1 MPIKRIFHDPIH
13 KEIVFDSKKPEEL
26 MILELIDSI
35 AFQRLRRIKQLGAA
49 SLLFHG
55 AESSRF
61 THSIGVFCI
70 AKKIYNKL
78 LENKSSFCENK
89 FVLYGAALLHDLG
102 HGPLSHTSEAIFAH
116 NHEEWSKNLV
126 ENYYPINSILKKYD
140 NSLPRKIAELFE
152 SKQIFSK
159 PLKTLISSEIDCD
172 RLDYLLRD
180 SYNTGTNYGLVDL
193 ERIISA
199 LTFSPDGN
207 IAIKPKGVI
216 AIEHFLVLRNLM
228 YRTIYNHRINEIS
241 TWILEKII
249 YTIKQNFQ
257 KKIWI
262 DKSLYKWI
270 FSYEKVDFDDFIRN
284 DDITFYY
291 HLIRWKDESFEPLST
306 LCKMFIDRDLLNA
319 SDISF
324 LNNIERLKILAFARK
339 LCEKNNYDSEIFC
352 GIKERSFKGFESN
365 NALKIWDG
373 THQNLLENS
382 SALIKTLMKPEESAF
397 IIYPGLIKNEIK
409 NQILLLKNNSCSKF
423 NGNHY

>member
-1 MPIKRIFHDPIH
+1 MIIKRIFHDPIH
-13 KEIVFDSKKPEEL
+13 KEIVFNSGKPEEL
-26 MILELIDSI
+26 MIMELIDTL

-49 SLLFHG
+49 SLVFHG

-70 AKKIYNKL
+70 ARKIYKRL
-78 LENKSSFCENK
+78 IEIKASFHENK

-102 HGPLSHTSEAIFAH
+102 HGPLSHTSEVIFDH
-116 NHEEWSKNLV
+116 NHEQWSQNLV
-126 ENYYPINSILKKYD
+126 KNYPPINSLLKKYD
-140 NSLPRKIAELFE
+140 NELPELICELFE
-152 SKQIFSK
+152 SKQLFSN
-159 PLKTLISSEIDCD
+159 PVKTLISSEIDCD

-193 ERIISA
+193 ERIISG

-207 IAIKPKGVI
+207 IAIKPKGII

-249 YTIKQNFQ
+249 STIKQNFE

-270 FSYEKVDFDDFIRN
+270 FSPKNLDFDDFIKN
-284 DDITFYY
+284 DDIAFYY

-306 LCKMFIDRDLLNA
+306 LCRMFIDRDLLRA

-324 LNNIERLKILAFARK
+324 LSKVDRLKILAFAKK

-373 THQNLLENS
+373 TYQNSLDNYSELV
-382 SALIKTLMKPEESAF
+382 KTLMKSREISL
-397 IIYPGLIKNEIK
+397 IIYPNCIKSEIT
-409 NQILLLKNNSCSKF
+409 NQISVLKNNS
-423 NGNHY
+423 

>member
-1 MPIKRIFHDPIH
+1 MSLKRIFHDPIH
-13 KEIVFDSKKPEEL
+13 KEIVFDSGKPEEL
-26 MILELIDSI
+26 MIMELIDTI

-49 SLLFHG
+49 SLIFHG

-70 AKKIYNKL
+70 ARKIYQRL
-78 LENKSSFCENK
+78 IESKSSFCGNK

-102 HGPLSHTSEAIFAH
+102 HGPLSHSSEAIFDH
-116 NHEEWSKNLV
+116 NHEQWSQKLVKN
-126 ENYYPINSILKKYD
+126 YSPINSILKKYD
-140 NSLPRKIAELFE
+140 NELPRAIADLFE
-152 SKQIFSK
+152 SNQLFSK

-172 RLDYLLRD
+172 RMDYLLRD
-180 SYNTGTNYGLVDL
+180 SYNTGTKYGLVDL
-193 ERIISA
+193 ERIISG

-249 YTIKQNFQ
+249 STIKYNFN

-262 DKSLYKWI
+262 DRSLYKWI
-270 FSYEKVDFDDFIRN
+270 FSPKNIDFDDFIKN

-306 LCKMFIDRDLLNA
+306 LCKMFIDRDLLKA

-324 LNNIERLKILAFARK
+324 LSKIDRLKILAFARK
-339 LCEKNNYDSEIFC
+339 LCETNNYDSETFC

-373 THQNLLENS
+373 TYQSSLENS
-382 SALIKTLMKPEESAF
+382 SSLIKTLMKSNESSL
-397 IIYPGLIKNEIK
+397 IIYPNVIKNEIR
-409 NQILLLKNNSCSKF
+409 NQILLIKNNS
-423 NGNHY
+423 

>member
-1 MPIKRIFHDPIH
+1 MTIKRIFHDPIH
-13 KEIVFDSKKPEEL
+13 KEIVFDSGKPEES
-26 MILELIDSI
+26 MIMELIDTI

-49 SLLFHG
+49 SLVFHG

-70 AKKIYNKL
+70 ARKIYQRL
-78 LENKSSFCENK
+78 IEIKSSFYENK

-102 HGPLSHTSEAIFAH
+102 HGPLSHTSEVIFDH
-116 NHEEWSKNLV
+116 NHEEWSQNLV
-126 ENYYPINSILKKYD
+126 KNYSPINSILKKYD
-140 NSLPRKIAELFE
+140 NELPKQICELFE
-152 SKQIFSK
+152 SKQLFSN

-180 SYNTGTNYGLVDL
+180 SYNTGTKYGLVDL
-193 ERIISA
+193 ERIISG

-207 IAIKPKGVI
+207 IAIKPKGII

-249 YTIKQNFQ
+249 FTIKDNFE

-262 DKSLYKWI
+262 DNSLHKWI
-270 FSYEKVDFDDFIRN
+270 FSPKNLDFDDFIKN

-291 HLIRWKDESFEPLST
+291 HLIRWKDESFEPLSK
-306 LCKMFIDRDLLNA
+306 LCKMFINRDLLRA

-324 LNNIERLKILAFARK
+324 LNKMDRLKILAFAKK

-365 NALKIWDG
+365 NAFKIWDG
-373 THQNLLENS
+373 TYQNSLECS
-382 SALIKTLMKPEESAF
+382 SELIKTLVKSREISL
-397 IIYPGLIKNEIK
+397 IIYPNLIKSEIAT
-409 NQILLLKNNSCSKF
+409 QISVLKNNS
-423 NGNHY
+423 

>member
-1 MPIKRIFHDPIH
+1 MNTKRIFHDPIH
-13 KEIVFDSKKPEEL
+13 KEIVFDSGKPEEL
-26 MILELIDSI
+26 MIMELIDTI
-35 AFQRLRRIKQLGAA
+35 VFQRLRRIKQLGSA

-70 AKKIYNKL
+70 ARKIYQRL
-78 LENKSSFCENK
+78 IESKSSFSENK

-102 HGPLSHTSEAIFAH
+102 HGPLSHTSEAIFDH
-116 NHEEWSKNLV
+116 NHEQWSQNLV
-126 ENYYPINSILKKYD
+126 QNYSPINSILKKYD
-140 NSLPRKIAELFE
+140 NELPKQIGELFV
-152 SKQIFSK
+152 SKKLFSR

-180 SYNTGTNYGLVDL
+180 SYNSGTKYGLVDL

-249 YTIKQNFQ
+249 NKIKDNLEN
-257 KKIWI
+257 KIWL
-262 DKSLYKWI
+262 DKSLSKWI
-270 FSYEKVDFDDFIRN
+270 FSPEKVDFDDFIRN
-284 DDITFYY
+284 DDVTFYY
-291 HLIRWKDESFEPLST
+291 HLIRWKEESFEPLST
-306 LCKMFIDRDLLNA
+306 LCKMFIDRDLLKA

-324 LNNIERLKILAFARK
+324 LNKIDRLEILAFARK
-339 LCEKNNYDSEIFC
+339 LCEANSYDAEIFC
-352 GIKERSFKGFESN
+352 GIKERCFKGFVSN
-365 NALKIWDG
+365 NSLKIWDG
-373 THQNLLENS
+373 KYQSSLENS
-382 SALIKTLMKPEESAF
+382 SALIKTLMKSEESSF
-397 IIYPGLIKNEIK
+397 IIYPNIIKNEIN
-409 NQILLLKNNSCSKF
+409 NQISLMRNN
-423 NGNHY
+423 Y

>member
-1 MPIKRIFHDPIH
+1 MSTKRIFHDPIH
-13 KEIVFDSKKPEEL
+13 KEIVFDSGKPEES
-26 MILELIDSI
+26 MIMELIDTV
-35 AFQRLRRIKQLGAA
+35 AFQRLRRIKQLGSA

-70 AKKIYNKL
+70 ARKIFKRL
-78 LENKSSFCENK
+78 IEVKPSFCENK

-102 HGPLSHTSEAIFAH
+102 HGPLSHASEAIFDH
-116 NHEEWSKNLV
+116 NHEEWSQNLV
-126 ENYYPINSILKKYD
+126 ENYSPINSILKKYD
-140 NSLPRKIAELFE
+140 NELPKQIGELFE
-152 SKQIFSK
+152 SSQIFSK

-180 SYNTGTNYGLVDL
+180 SYNTGTKYGLVDL

-207 IAIKPKGVI
+207 IAIKPKGII

-228 YRTIYNHRINEIS
+228 YRTVYNHRINEIS

-249 YTIKQNFQ
+249 YTIKQNYE
-257 KKIWI
+257 KNIWL

-270 FSYEKVDFDDFIRN
+270 FSSEKVDFDDFIRI
-284 DDITFYY
+284 DDITFFY
-291 HLIRWKDESFEPLST
+291 HLIKWKDESFEPLST
-306 LCKMFIDRDLLNA
+306 LCKMFIDRDLLKA

-324 LNNIERLKILAFARK
+324 LSKIKRIEILAIARK
-339 LCEKNNYDSEIFC
+339 LCESNNYDSEIFC
-352 GIKERSFKGFESN
+352 GIKERSFNGFESN

-373 THQNLLENS
+373 TYQKSLENS
-382 SALIKTLMKPEESAF
+382 SALIRTLMKSEDSSF
-397 IIYPGLIKNEIK
+397 IIYPDAIKNEIK
-409 NQILLLKNNSCSKF
+409 SHISLLRNNSLS
-423 NGNHY
+423 

>member
-1 MPIKRIFHDPIH
+1 MSSKRIFHDPIH
-13 KEIVFDSKKPEEL
+13 KEIVFDSGKPEEL
-26 MILELIDSI
+26 MIMELIDTI
-35 AFQRLRRIKQLGAA
+35 AFQRLRRIKQLGPA

-70 AKKIYNKL
+70 ARKIYQKL
-78 LENKSSFCENK
+78 IENKSSFRENK
-89 FVLYGAALLHDLG
+89 FVLYGASLLHDLG
-102 HGPLSHTSEAIFAH
+102 HGPLSHTSESIFDH
-116 NHEEWSKNLV
+116 NHEEWSQNLV
-126 ENYYPINSILKKYD
+126 QNYSPINLILKKYD
-140 NSLPRKIAELFE
+140 LDLPRQIGELFE
-152 SKQIFSK
+152 SKQLFSK

-180 SYNTGTNYGLVDL
+180 SYNTGTKYGLVDL
-193 ERIISA
+193 ERIISG
-199 LTFSPDGN
+199 LTFAPDGN

-249 YTIKQNFQ
+249 STIKQNFE

-270 FSYEKVDFDDFIRN
+270 FSPKNLDFDDFIKN

-291 HLIRWKDESFEPLST
+291 HLIRWKDESLEPLST
-306 LCKMFIDRDLLNA
+306 LCKMFIDRNLLKA

-324 LNNIERLKILAFARK
+324 LNKVNRLKILALARK
-339 LCEKNNYDSEIFC
+339 LCETNNYDPEIFC
-352 GIKERSFKGFESN
+352 GIKERSFRGFESN
-365 NALKIWDG
+365 NALRIWDG
-373 THQNLLENS
+373 TYQSSLENS
-382 SALIKTLMKPEESAF
+382 SGLIKTLMKSEETSL
-397 IIYPGLIKNEIK
+397 IIYPDVIKNEIK
-409 NQILLLKNNSCSKF
+409 NKISTIKNNSQI
-423 NGNHY
+423 

>member
-1 MPIKRIFHDPIH
+1 MSIKRIFHDPIH
-13 KEIVFDSKKPEEL
+13 KEIVFDSGKPEES
-26 MILELIDSI
+26 MIMELIDTI

-49 SLLFHG
+49 SLVFHG

-70 AKKIYNKL
+70 ARKIYQRL
-78 LENKSSFCENK
+78 IEIKSSFYENK

-102 HGPLSHTSEAIFAH
+102 HGPLSHTSEVIFDH
-116 NHEEWSKNLV
+116 NHEEWSQNLV
-126 ENYYPINSILKKYD
+126 KNYSPINSILKKYD
-140 NSLPRKIAELFE
+140 NELPKQICELFE
-152 SKQIFSK
+152 SKQLFSN

-180 SYNTGTNYGLVDL
+180 SYNTGTKYGLVDL
-193 ERIISA
+193 ERIISG

-207 IAIKPKGVI
+207 IAIKPKGII

-249 YTIKQNFQ
+249 FTIKDNFE

-262 DKSLYKWI
+262 DNSLHKWI
-270 FSYEKVDFDDFIRN
+270 FSPKNLDFDDFIKN

-291 HLIRWKDESFEPLST
+291 HLIRWKDESFEPLSK
-306 LCKMFIDRDLLNA
+306 LCKMFIDRDLLRA

-324 LNNIERLKILAFARK
+324 LNKVDRLSILAFAKK

-365 NALKIWDG
+365 NAFKIWDG
-373 THQNLLENS
+373 TYQNSLECS
-382 SALIKTLMKPEESAF
+382 SELIKTLVKSREISL
-397 IIYPGLIKNEIK
+397 IIYPNLIKSEITT
-409 NQILLLKNNSCSKF
+409 QISVLKNNS
-423 NGNHY
+423 

>member
-1 MPIKRIFHDPIH
+1 MSIKRIFHDPIH
-13 KEIVFDSKKPEEL
+13 KEIVFDSEKPEEL
-26 MILELIDSI
+26 MIMELIDTI

-70 AKKIYNKL
+70 ARKIYQRL
-78 LENKSSFCENK
+78 IEIKSSFCENK

-102 HGPLSHTSEAIFAH
+102 HGPLSHTSEAIFDH
-116 NHEEWSKNLV
+116 NHEQWSQNLV
-126 ENYYPINSILKKYD
+126 KNYSPINSILEKYD
-140 NSLPRKIAELFE
+140 NELPEKIGELFE
-152 SKQIFSK
+152 SKQLFSN
-159 PLKTLISSEIDCD
+159 PLKTLVSSEIDCD

-180 SYNTGTNYGLVDL
+180 SYNTGTKYGLVDL
-193 ERIISA
+193 ERIISG
-199 LTFSPDGN
+199 LTFSPDDN

-241 TWILEKII
+241 TWVLEKIVS
-249 YTIKQNFQ
+249 TIRKNSE

-262 DKSLYKWI
+262 DRSLHKWI
-270 FSYEKVDFDDFIRN
+270 FSYENIDFDDFIRN
-284 DDITFYY
+284 DDVTFFY

-306 LCKMFIDRDLLNA
+306 LCKMFIDRDLLKA

-324 LNNIERLKILAFARK
+324 LSKIKRIKVLAFAKK
-339 LCEKNNYDSEIFC
+339 LCEQNNYDSDIFC

-365 NALKIWDG
+365 NALRIWDG
-373 THQNLLENS
+373 TYQNSLES
-382 SALIKTLMKPEESAF
+382 TSALIKTLMKSEESSF
-397 IIYPGLIKNEIK
+397 IIYPCEIKNEIK
-409 NQILLLKNNSCSKF
+409 NQISITRNDP
-423 NGNHY
+423 

>member
-1 MPIKRIFHDPIH
+1 MSIKRIFHDPIH
-13 KEIVFDSKKPEEL
+13 KEIVFDSGKPEEL
-26 MILELIDSI
+26 MIMELIDTI

-49 SLLFHG
+49 SLVFHG

-70 AKKIYNKL
+70 ARKIYQRL
-78 LENKSSFCENK
+78 IEIKSSFYENR

-102 HGPLSHTSEAIFAH
+102 HGPLSHTSEVIFDH
-116 NHEEWSKNLV
+116 NHEKWSQNLV
-126 ENYYPINSILKKYD
+126 KNYSPINSILKKYD
-140 NSLPRKIAELFE
+140 NELPKQICELFE
-152 SKQIFSK
+152 SKQLFSN

-180 SYNTGTNYGLVDL
+180 SYNTGTKYGLVDL
-193 ERIISA
+193 ERIISG

-207 IAIKPKGVI
+207 IAIKPKGII

-249 YTIKQNFQ
+249 FTIKDNFE

-262 DKSLYKWI
+262 DNSLHKWI
-270 FSYEKVDFDDFIRN
+270 FSSQNLDFDDFIKN

-291 HLIRWKDESFEPLST
+291 HLIKWKDESFEPLSK
-306 LCKMFIDRDLLNA
+306 LCKMFIDRDLLRA

-324 LNNIERLKILAFARK
+324 LNKVDRLNILAFAKK

-365 NALKIWDG
+365 NAFKIWDG
-373 THQNLLENS
+373 TYQNSLECS
-382 SALIKTLMKPEESAF
+382 SELIKTLVKSREISL
-397 IIYPGLIKNEIK
+397 IIYPNLIKSEIT
-409 NQILLLKNNSCSKF
+409 NQISVLKNNS
-423 NGNHY
+423 

>member
-1 MPIKRIFHDPIH
+1 MNTKRIFHDPIH
-13 KEIVFDSKKPEEL
+13 KEIVFDSGKPEEL
-26 MILELIDSI
+26 MIMELIDTV
-35 AFQRLRRIKQLGAA
+35 AFQRLRRIKQLGPA

-70 AKKIYNKL
+70 ARKIYERL
-78 LENKSSFCENK
+78 IESKSSFCENK

-102 HGPLSHTSEAIFAH
+102 HGPLSHTSETIFDH
-116 NHEEWSKNLV
+116 NHEKWSQNLV
-126 ENYYPINSILKKYD
+126 KNYSPINSILKKYD
-140 NSLPRKIAELFE
+140 KELPRQIGELFE
-152 SKQIFSK
+152 SKELFSK

-180 SYNTGTNYGLVDL
+180 SYNTGTKYGLVDL

-216 AIEHFLVLRNLM
+216 AVEHFLVLRNLM

-249 YTIKQNFQ
+249 YTIKNNFE
-257 KKIWI
+257 KKIWL
-262 DKSLYKWI
+262 DKSLHKWI
-270 FSYEKVDFDDFIRN
+270 FSPAKIDFEDFIRN
-284 DDITFYY
+284 DDVTFYY

-306 LCKMFIDRDLLNA
+306 LCKMFINRDLLKA
-319 SDISF
+319 SNISF
-324 LNNIERLKILAFARK
+324 LSKLDRIKILAFTRK
-339 LCEKNNYDSEIFC
+339 LCEANNYDSEIFS
-352 GIKERSFKGFESN
+352 GIKEKSFKGFESN

-373 THQNLLENS
+373 TYQSSLENS
-382 SALIKTLMKPEESAF
+382 SALIKTLMHSEESSF
-397 IIYPGLIKNEIK
+397 IIYPSVIKNEIN
-409 NQILLLKNNSCSKF
+409 NQISFMRNNL
-423 NGNHY
+423 

>member
-1 MPIKRIFHDPIH
+1 MSIKRIFHDPIH
-13 KEIVFDSKKPEEL
+13 KEIVFDSGKPEES
-26 MILELIDSI
+26 MIMELIDTI

-49 SLLFHG
+49 SLVFHG

-70 AKKIYNKL
+70 ARKIYQRL
-78 LENKSSFCENK
+78 IEIKSSFYENK

-102 HGPLSHTSEAIFAH
+102 HGPLSHTSEVIFDH
-116 NHEEWSKNLV
+116 NHEEWSQNLV
-126 ENYYPINSILKKYD
+126 KNYSPINSILKNYD
-140 NSLPRKIAELFE
+140 NELPKQICELFE
-152 SKQIFSK
+152 SKQLFSN

-180 SYNTGTNYGLVDL
+180 SYNTGTKYGLVDL
-193 ERIISA
+193 ERIISG

-207 IAIKPKGVI
+207 IAIKPKGII

-249 YTIKQNFQ
+249 FTIKDNFE

-262 DKSLYKWI
+262 DNSLHKWI
-270 FSYEKVDFDDFIRN
+270 FSPKNLDFDDFIKN

-291 HLIRWKDESFEPLST
+291 HLIRWKDESFEPLSK
-306 LCKMFIDRDLLNA
+306 LCKMFIDRDLLRA

-324 LNNIERLKILAFARK
+324 LNKVDRLKILAFAKK
-339 LCEKNNYDSEIFC
+339 LCEKNNYDSEIYC

-365 NALKIWDG
+365 NAFKIWDG
-373 THQNLLENS
+373 TYQNSLECS
-382 SALIKTLMKPEESAF
+382 SELIKTLVKSREISL
-397 IIYPGLIKNEIK
+397 IIYPNFIKSEIK
-409 NQILLLKNNSCSKF
+409 TQISVLKNNS
-423 NGNHY
+423 

>member
-1 MPIKRIFHDPIH
+1 MSIKRIFHDPIH
-13 KEIVFDSKKPEEL
+13 KEIVFDSGKPEEL
-26 MILELIDSI
+26 MIMELIDTI

-49 SLLFHG
+49 SLVFHG

-70 AKKIYNKL
+70 ARKIYQRL
-78 LENKSSFCENK
+78 IEIKSSFYENR

-102 HGPLSHTSEAIFAH
+102 HGPLSHTSEVIFDH
-116 NHEEWSKNLV
+116 NHEKWSQNLV
-126 ENYYPINSILKKYD
+126 KNYSPINSILKKYD
-140 NSLPRKIAELFE
+140 NELPKQICELFE
-152 SKQIFSK
+152 SKQLFSN

-180 SYNTGTNYGLVDL
+180 SYNTGTKYGLVDL
-193 ERIISA
+193 ERIISG

-207 IAIKPKGVI
+207 IAIKPKGII

-249 YTIKQNFQ
+249 FTIKDNFE

-262 DKSLYKWI
+262 DNSLHKWI
-270 FSYEKVDFDDFIRN
+270 FSSQNLDFDDFIKN

-291 HLIRWKDESFEPLST
+291 HLIRWKDESFEPLSK
-306 LCKMFIDRDLLNA
+306 LCKMFIDRDLLRA

-324 LNNIERLKILAFARK
+324 LNKVDRLNILAYAKK

-365 NALKIWDG
+365 NAFKIWDG
-373 THQNLLENS
+373 TYQNSLECS
-382 SALIKTLMKPEESAF
+382 SELIKTLVKSREISL
-397 IIYPGLIKNEIK
+397 IIYPNLIKSEIT
-409 NQILLLKNNSCSKF
+409 NQISVLKNNS
-423 NGNHY
+423 

>member
-1 MPIKRIFHDPIH
+1 MSTKRIFHDPIH
-13 KEIVFDSKKPEEL
+13 KEIVFDSGKPEES
-26 MILELIDSI
+26 MIMELIDSI

-70 AKKIYNKL
+70 ARKIYKRL
-78 LENKSSFCENK
+78 IESKSSFRENK
-89 FVLYGAALLHDLG
+89 FILYGAALLHDLG
-102 HGPLSHTSEAIFAH
+102 HGPLSHTSETIFDH
-116 NHEEWSKNLV
+116 NHEKWSQNLV
-126 ENYYPINSILKKYD
+126 ENYSPINSILKKYD
-140 NSLPRKIAELFE
+140 NELPKQIGALFE
-152 SKQIFSK
+152 SKKLFSK

-180 SYNTGTNYGLVDL
+180 SYNTGTKYGLVDL

-249 YTIKQNFQ
+249 YTIKNYFE
-257 KKIWI
+257 KKIWL
-262 DKSLYKWI
+262 DKSLFKWI
-270 FSYEKVDFDDFIRN
+270 FSYEKIDFDDFMRN

-291 HLIRWKDESFEPLST
+291 HLIRWKDESLEPLST
-306 LCKMFIDRDLLNA
+306 LCKMFIDRDLLKA

-324 LNNIERLKILAFARK
+324 LNKIDRLEILAFARN
-339 LCEKNNYDSEIFC
+339 LSEKNNYDSEFFC

-373 THQNLLENS
+373 TFHNSLENK
-382 SALIKTLMKPEESAF
+382 SALIKTLMKSEESSF
-397 IIYPGLIKNEIK
+397 IIYPSVIKNEIE
-409 NQILLLKNNSCSKF
+409 NHITRIRNNS
-423 NGNHY
+423 

>member
-1 MPIKRIFHDPIH
+1 MSIKRIFHDPIH
-13 KEIVFDSKKPEEL
+13 KEIVFDSGKPEEL
-26 MILELIDSI
+26 MIMELIDTI

-49 SLLFHG
+49 SLVFHG

-70 AKKIYNKL
+70 ARKIYQRL
-78 LENKSSFCENK
+78 IEIKSSFYENR

-102 HGPLSHTSEAIFAH
+102 HGPLSHTSEVIFDH
-116 NHEEWSKNLV
+116 NHEKWSQNLV
-126 ENYYPINSILKKYD
+126 KNYSPINSILKKYD
-140 NSLPRKIAELFE
+140 NELPKQICELFE
-152 SKQIFSK
+152 SKQLFSN

-180 SYNTGTNYGLVDL
+180 SYNTGTKYGLVDL
-193 ERIISA
+193 ERIISG

-207 IAIKPKGVI
+207 IAIKPKGII

-228 YRTIYNHRINEIS
+228 YRTIYNHRINVIS

-249 YTIKQNFQ
+249 FTIKDNFE

-262 DKSLYKWI
+262 DNSLHKWI
-270 FSYEKVDFDDFIRN
+270 FSSQNLDFDDFIKN

-291 HLIRWKDESFEPLST
+291 HLIKWKDESFEPLSK
-306 LCKMFIDRDLLNA
+306 LCKMFIDRDLLRA

-324 LNNIERLKILAFARK
+324 LNKVDRLNILAYAKK

-365 NALKIWDG
+365 NAFKIWDG
-373 THQNLLENS
+373 TYQNSLECS
-382 SALIKTLMKPEESAF
+382 SELIKTLVKSREISL
-397 IIYPGLIKNEIK
+397 IIYPNLIKSEIT
-409 NQILLLKNNSCSKF
+409 NQISVLKNNS
-423 NGNHY
+423 

>member
-1 MPIKRIFHDPIH
+1 MNFKRVFNDPIH
-13 KEIVFDSKKPEEL
+13 KEIIIDSKKPEEL
-26 MILELIDSI
+26 MIMQLIDTV

-61 THSIGVFCI
+61 THSIGVFCV
-70 AKKIYNKL
+70 ARKIYKKL
-78 LENKSSFCENK
+78 IEKEPEFSKNK

-102 HGPLSHTSEAIFAH
+102 HGPLSHTSEVIFAH
-116 NHEEWSKNLV
+116 NHEYWSNNLV
-126 ENYYPINSILKKYD
+126 NNHTPINSILKNFD
-140 NSLPRKIAELFE
+140 IELPKQIGELFK
-152 SKQIFSK
+152 SKSLFSK

-180 SYNTGTNYGLVDL
+180 SYNTGTKYGLVDL

-216 AIEHFLVLRNLM
+216 AIEHFLVLRNIM

-249 YTIKQNFQ
+249 QTIKNNPS

-262 DKSLYKWI
+262 DNCLYQWI
-270 FSYEKVDFDDFIRN
+270 FSPENLEIEDFIKT
-284 DDITFYY
+284 DDIILYY
-291 HLIRWKDESFEPLST
+291 HLIRWKDESFKPLST
-306 LCKMFIDRDLLNA
+306 LCKMFINRNLLKA

-324 LNNIERLKILAFARK
+324 LNNVQKLEVLAYVREQCQ
-339 LCEKNNYDSEIFC
+339 LNNYDADSFC
-352 GIKERSFKGFESN
+352 GIKERSFRGFESN
-365 NALKIWDG
+365 NSLKIWDG
-373 THQNLLENS
+373 RIQRHLEDE
-382 SALIKTLMKPEESAF
+382 SALIKCLVNKKESSY
-397 IIYPGLIKNEIK
+397 IIYPSVIRNKIE
-409 NQILLLKNNSCSKF
+409 
-423 NGNHY
+423 NHISIIRNKS

>member
-1 MPIKRIFHDPIH
+1 MNMKRIFHDPIH
-13 KEIVFDSKKPEEL
+13 KEIVFDSAKPEEL
-26 MILELIDSI
+26 MIIELIDTI
-35 AFQRLRRIKQLGAA
+35 VFQRLRRIKQLGAA

-70 AKKIYNKL
+70 ARKIYQRL
-78 LENKSSFCENK
+78 IESKSSFCENK

-102 HGPLSHTSEAIFAH
+102 HGPLSHTSEVIFDH
-116 NHEEWSKNLV
+116 NHEQWSQNLV
-126 ENYYPINSILKKYD
+126 KNYSPINSILKKYD
-140 NSLPRKIAELFE
+140 NELPRKIGELFE
-152 SKQIFSK
+152 SKQLFSR

-180 SYNTGTNYGLVDL
+180 SYNSGTKYGLVDL

-228 YRTIYNHRINEIS
+228 YRTIYNHKINEIS

-249 YTIKQNFQ
+249 HKIKDDSEN
-257 KKIWI
+257 KIWL
-262 DKSLYKWI
+262 DKSLHKWI
-270 FSYEKVDFDDFIRN
+270 FSPEKVDFDDFIRN
-284 DDITFYY
+284 DDVTFYY

-306 LCKMFIDRDLLNA
+306 LCKMFIDRDLLKA

-324 LNNIERLKILAFARK
+324 LNKIDRLEILAFARK
-339 LCEKNNYDSEIFC
+339 LCEANNYDAEIFC
-352 GIKERSFKGFESN
+352 GIKEKSFKGFESI

-373 THQNLLENS
+373 NFQSSLEKS
-382 SALIKTLMKPEESAF
+382 SALIKTLMKSEESSF
-397 IIYPGLIKNEIK
+397 IIYPNTIKNEIK
-409 NQILLLKNNSCSKF
+409 NQISLIRNN
-423 NGNHY
+423 Y

>member
-1 MPIKRIFHDPIH
+1 MSIKRIFHDPIH
-13 KEIVFDSKKPEEL
+13 KEIVFDSEKPEEL
-26 MILELIDSI
+26 MIMELIDTI

-70 AKKIYNKL
+70 ARKIYQRL
-78 LENKSSFCENK
+78 IEIKSSFCENK

-102 HGPLSHTSEAIFAH
+102 HGPLSHTSEAIFDH
-116 NHEEWSKNLV
+116 NHEQWSQNLV
-126 ENYYPINSILKKYD
+126 QNYSPINSILEKYD
-140 NSLPRKIAELFE
+140 NELPEKIGELFE
-152 SKQIFSK
+152 SKQLFSN
-159 PLKTLISSEIDCD
+159 PLKTLVSSEIDCD

-180 SYNTGTNYGLVDL
+180 SYNTGTKYGLVDL
-193 ERIISA
+193 ERIISG
-199 LTFSPDGN
+199 LTFSPDDN

-241 TWILEKII
+241 TWVLEKIVS
-249 YTIKQNFQ
+249 TIRKNSE

-262 DKSLYKWI
+262 DRSLHKWI
-270 FSYEKVDFDDFIRN
+270 FSYENIDFDDFIRN
-284 DDITFYY
+284 DDVTFFY

-306 LCKMFIDRDLLNA
+306 LCKMFIDRDLLKA

-324 LNNIERLKILAFARK
+324 LSKIKRIKVLAFAKK
-339 LCEKNNYDSEIFC
+339 LCEQNNYDSDIFC

-365 NALKIWDG
+365 NALRIWDG
-373 THQNLLENS
+373 TYQNSLES
-382 SALIKTLMKPEESAF
+382 TSALIKTLMKSEESSF
-397 IIYPGLIKNEIK
+397 IIYPCEIKNEIK
-409 NQILLLKNNSCSKF
+409 NQISITRNDP
-423 NGNHY
+423 

>member
-1 MPIKRIFHDPIH
+1 MSIKRVFHDPIH
-13 KEIVFDSKKPEEL
+13 KEIVFDSGKPEEL
-26 MILELIDSI
+26 MVLELIDTI

-49 SLLFHG
+49 LLLFHG

-70 AKKIYNKL
+70 ARKIYQRL
-78 LENKSSFCENK
+78 IEIKSSFYENR

-102 HGPLSHTSEAIFAH
+102 HGPLSHTSEVIFDH
-116 NHEEWSKNLV
+116 NHEKWSQNLV
-126 ENYYPINSILKKYD
+126 KNYSPINSILKKYD
-140 NSLPRKIAELFE
+140 NELPKQICELFE
-152 SKQIFSK
+152 SKQLFSN

-180 SYNTGTNYGLVDL
+180 SYNTGTKYGLVDL
-193 ERIISA
+193 ERIISG

-207 IAIKPKGVI
+207 IAIKPKGII

-249 YTIKQNFQ
+249 FTIKDNFE

-262 DKSLYKWI
+262 DNSLHKWI
-270 FSYEKVDFDDFIRN
+270 FSSQNLDFDDFIKN

-291 HLIRWKDESFEPLST
+291 HLIKWKDESFEPLSK
-306 LCKMFIDRDLLNA
+306 LCKMFIDRDLLRA

-324 LNNIERLKILAFARK
+324 LNKVDRLNILAFAKK

-365 NALKIWDG
+365 NAFKIWDG
-373 THQNLLENS
+373 TYQNSLECS
-382 SALIKTLMKPEESAF
+382 SELIKTLVKSREISL
-397 IIYPGLIKNEIK
+397 IIYPNLIKSEIT
-409 NQILLLKNNSCSKF
+409 NQISVLKNNS
-423 NGNHY
+423 

>member
-1 MPIKRIFHDPIH
+1 MITKRIFHDPIH
-13 KEIVFDSKKPEEL
+13 KEIVFDSGKPEEL
-26 MILELIDSI
+26 MIMELIDTI

-49 SLLFHG
+49 SLIFHG

-70 AKKIYNKL
+70 ARKIYERL
-78 LENKSSFCENK
+78 TEIKSSFCENK

-102 HGPLSHTSEAIFAH
+102 HGPLSHTSEAIFDH
-116 NHEEWSKNLV
+116 NHEKWSQNLV
-126 ENYYPINSILKKYD
+126 KNYYPINSILKNYD
-140 NSLPRKIAELFE
+140 VELPRQIGEVFT
-152 SKQIFSK
+152 SKQLFSK

-180 SYNTGTNYGLVDL
+180 SYNTGTKYGLVDL

-199 LTFSPDGN
+199 LTFSPDGS

-216 AIEHFLVLRNLM
+216 AIEHFLVLRNIM

-249 YTIKQNFQ
+249 NTIKNNAE
-257 KKIWI
+257 KKICL

-270 FSYEKVDFDDFIRN
+270 FCPAKIDFDDFIRN

-291 HLIRWKDESFEPLST
+291 HLMRWKDESYEPLST
-306 LCKMFIDRDLLNA
+306 LCKIFIDRDLLKA

-324 LNNIERLKILAFARK
+324 LRKLDRLEILAFARN

-373 THQNLLENS
+373 TFQSSLENG
-382 SALIKTLMKPEESAF
+382 SALIKTLMKSEESSY
-397 IIYPGLIKNEIK
+397 IIYPGVIKNEIK
-409 NQILLLKNNSCSKF
+409 NQISLIRNN
-423 NGNHY
+423 Y

>member
-1 MPIKRIFHDPIH
+1 MRTKRIFHDPIH
-13 KEIVFDSKKPEEL
+13 KEIVFDSGKPEEL
-26 MILELIDSI
+26 MIMELIDTI

-70 AKKIYNKL
+70 ARKIYQRL
-78 LENKSSFCENK
+78 IEIKSSFHEDI

-102 HGPLSHTSEAIFAH
+102 HGPLSHTSEVIFDH
-116 NHEEWSKNLV
+116 NHEQWSQNLV
-126 ENYYPINSILKKYD
+126 KNYSPINSILRKYD
-140 NSLPRKIAELFE
+140 SDLPKKIGELFK
-152 SKQIFSK
+152 SKELFSN

-180 SYNTGTNYGLVDL
+180 SYNTGTKYGLVDL
-193 ERIISA
+193 ERIISG
-199 LTFSPDGN
+199 LTFAPDGN
-207 IAIKPKGVI
+207 IAIKPKGLI

-249 YTIKQNFQ
+249 STLKHNL
-257 KKIWI
+257 KKKVWI
-262 DKSLYKWI
+262 DRSLHKWI
-270 FSYEKVDFDDFIRN
+270 FSPKNLDFDEFIKN
-284 DDITFYY
+284 DDITFNY

-306 LCKMFIDRDLLNA
+306 LCKMFIDRDLLKA

-324 LNNIERLKILAFARK
+324 LSKIDRLKVLAFARK
-339 LCEKNNYDSEIFC
+339 LCEKNNFNSEIFC

-365 NALKIWDG
+365 NALKIWNG
-373 THQNLLENS
+373 TYQISLEDS
-382 SALIKTLMKPEESAF
+382 SSLIKTLMKSEESSL
-397 IIYPGLIKNEIK
+397 IIYPKIIKSEIID
-409 NQILLLKNNSCSKF
+409 QITHIKNNS
-423 NGNHY
+423 